1 MMMLSKTPSASGGGM
16 VGHPPKSNLT
26 TPSFSPKTSLLQDS
40 NVVIPAVAGEKLLP
54 SLLQQIAKA
63 SNSLPGSTWT
73 VPSCTSAFSPH
84 NEQPAMTSAA
94 QSPKSSVSM
103 GKMDTASH
111 LATQVLE
118 HQLASQLLERYSQ
131 QLSPSHPFSSKLFS
145 SNANTLLNNQLST
158 TNTLLSNQLTT
169 TNTLLGNHLSSS
181 HFLGSGG
188 LSNSLPQQHLVSH
201 PPPPLILPR
210 FNANLSPANSPRG
223 GIKEFM
229 KSEENNSRRLRW
241 KEEHGRILISI
252 WKEKYPQVRAAKKIK
267 EKHAIWQ
274 EIGEEYNK
282 FCVKYDWPPRST
294 EQVKIK
300 VKNCI
305 DEYKQTI
312 KYNQEYKTCPYFQD
326 IDDIFGMSDPEKA
339 AELQKAVSTGQ
350 SPSQGCNSDNA
361 YWSGSSL
368 PTQVKKRKLNISCNL
383 EGGKEEGE
391 RKSPKSSSSMSS
403 PLPTEDPEKS
413 ACSTQTPTQ
422 DSMYLINLP
431 ASQGTNSSTKPI
443 PILPEPRYTS
453 SPASEFRPK
462 KSVESEEPRY
472 DVKIGSCLGSSTA
485 TSPTAPH
492 DKNIPI
498 SQFGELIRQL
508 HEREDKR
515 IDVYHRIDV
524 ERNNL
529 FLTRERERYEAE
541 YQLEKSRQVFLSSVI
556 EKLIDVIKD
565 KSLTDKATTS
575 KLFPALRKPDSDI
588 AGGCED

>member
-1 MMMLSKTPSASGGGM
+1 MMMLSKNPTQNGGGL

-40 NVVIPAVAGEKLLP
+40 NVVIPSGEKLLP

-63 SNSLPGSTWT
+63 SSSLPGNTWS

-84 NEQPAMTSAA
+84 HEQPAMTSAA
-94 QSPKSSVSM
+94 QSPKPSVSM
-103 GKMDTASH
+103 S
-111 LATQVLE
+111 QVLE
-118 HQLASQLLERYSQ
+118 HQLASQILERYSQ
-131 QLSPSHPFSSKLFS
+131 QLSPNHPFSAKLFS

-158 TNTLLSNQLTT
+158 TNTLLNNQLTT
-169 TNTLLGNHLSSS
+169 TNALLGNHLSPS
-181 HFLGSGG
+181 HFL
-188 LSNSLPQQHLVSH
+188 SNSGLQQQQHLVSH
-201 PPPPLILPR
+201 TNPPLILPR
-210 FNANLSPANSPRG
+210 FNTTMSPVNNPRV

-339 AELQKAVSTGQ
+339 AELQKTVTVGQ
-350 SPSQGCNSDNA
+350 SPSQGCNADNA

-368 PTQVKKRKLNISCNL
+368 PTQVKKRKLNISL
-383 EGGKEEGE
+383 DVGKEEGE

-403 PLPTEDPEKS
+403 PLHTEDPEKS
-413 ACSTQTPTQ
+413 ASSTQTSGQ

-431 ASQGTNSSTKPI
+431 TSQATVSTPKQV
-443 PILPEPRYTS
+443 PILPEPRYSTPS
-453 SPASEFRPK
+453 SEFRQK
-462 KSVESEEPRY
+462 KHLDTEEPRY
-472 DVKIGSCLGSSTA
+472 DVKIGSCLAPA
-485 TSPTAPH
+485 TSPSALP
-492 DKNIPI
+492 DQNIPI
-498 SQFGELIRQL
+498 SQFGELMKQL

-524 ERNNL
+524 ERNNA

-541 YQLEKSRQVFLSSVI
+541 YQLEKSRQAFLSSVI

-565 KSLTDKATTS
+565 KSLTDKTETS
-575 KLFPALRKPDSDI
+575 KLFPALRKPETDI
-588 AGGCED
+588 EKSCGD

>member
-1 MMMLSKTPSASGGGM
+1 MTHDYNYK
-16 VGHPPKSNLT
+16 NLVT
-26 TPSFSPKTSLLQDS
+26 VT
-40 NVVIPAVAGEKLLP
+40 GEKLLP

-118 HQLASQLLERYSQ
+118 QQLASQLLERYSQ

-188 LSNSLPQQHLVSH
+188 LSSSLPQQHLVSH

-210 FNANLSPANSPRG
+210 FNAN
-223 GIKEFM
+223 
-229 KSEENNSRRLRW
+229 
-241 KEEHGRILISI
+241 
-252 WKEKYPQVRAAKKIK
+252 VRAAKKIK

-453 SPASEFRPK
+453 SPASDFRPK

-472 DVKIGSCLGSSTA
+472 DVKIGSCLGNSTA

-498 SQFGELIRQL
+498 SQPVSFTLNKCFSHVTVSQTDLNFFCQFGELIRQL

-575 KLFPALRKPDSDI
+575 KLFPALRKPDPDI